1 MSPTAPTDAPHAASP
16 TPPGE
21 MLAAWLRE
29 RSMPLAVFSRRM
41 HLTEETCAALM
52 DGIAPIDDN
61 TARRL
66 ERVTGASAA
75 YWRNLEAAYRRALA

>member
-1 MSPTAPTDAPHAASP
+1 MSETSIAATTDYPI
-16 TPPGE
+16 PPGE
-21 MLAAWLRE
+21 HIGDWLRDRGIPME
-29 RSMPLAVFSRRM
+29 TFARRM
-41 HLTEETCAALM
+41 HLTEETCAALIA
-52 DGIAPIDDN
+52 GIAPIDDN